1 LLEQGSK
8 FVTHG
13 EIEQIMDGI
22 QDTISRRRAAG
33 EYPAGLETELE
44 AEFASILALT
54 HRGEADRADALE
66 RLLQEVRM
74 HAPHVSGLT
83 ATSSRIPLVNL
94 LHKVVRRL
102 VARQTRGLAAQQR
115 AVNEQVIAM
124 LELLV
129 DDARSREDADKR
141 MVAKLSKHVLDRVA
155 VVDHLYF
162 IVAELETRLRKF
174 EAGK

>member
-1 LLEQGSK
+1 M
-8 FVTHG
+8 THG
-13 EIEQIMDGI
+13 EIEQIMAGI
-22 QDTISRRRAAG
+22 QDTIARRRAAG

-102 VARQTRGLAAQQR
+102 IARQTRGLAAQQR